1 MTTDQSEGIIRIV
14 QDYAQPDDSN
24 QVTFELTQL
33 PIPLCRKL
41 ENYVK
46 ECIVKNERKQKRKV
60 KDAERR
66 FKKREMEQRMKM
78 EQA

>member
-46 ECIVKNERKQKRKV
+46 ECIVKNERK
-60 KDAERR
+60 
-66 FKKREMEQRMKM
+66 
-78 EQA
+78 